1 MEMHE
6 ETNFD
11 DEEERYHNRQRRAS
25 FGGLLAG
32 LFILFLFGVGLIAL
46 TTFWPR
52 SETAPFSQPSSF
64 PKPAE

>member
-11 DEEERYHNRQRRAS
+11 DYEERYRARQRRAS

-32 LFILFLFGVGLIAL
+32 LFILILFGAGLVAGIV
-46 TTFWPR
+46 FWP
-52 SETAPFSQPSSF
+52 SPEIAPVSQPSAV
-64 PKPAE
+64 PKPVE